1 MNRNKLIGI
10 AVIGGGLVWYMNSQ
24 SSTLPAVTT
33 TTNTIANTD
42 GSTTTTND
50 DGSTTTTNTDGSTT
64 TNNTDGSTT
73 TTDSDG
79 SVTTTDADGTVIETT
94 ETPEIDTTEGSDDA
108 NTTADCS
115 KYRASQHEKKK
126 VWMSSAKV
134 KKWDDQTN
142 RPRGIKMDDFTTSQE
157 QYFINQ
163 EVDWSLK
170 LSVKNTSKNQCGKTW
185 AGTSAKCW
193 LPPGKDGGAYG
204 NDCCLKWTVTWTN
217 PQGETYVDDSG
228 TITRPDIK
236 PKDGGPVWS
245 TLNGKFR
252 IPNVESS
259 EGTWDVAIKYWWND
273 DNFKPMPSVSW
284 EGQVY
289 SVVPESCGALAEQA
303 AETYKSE
310 FTRPVFRPRISRQS
324 FMQF

>member
-33 TTNTIANTD
+33 TTSTIANTD

-50 DGSTTTTNTDGSTT
+50 DGSTTTT
-64 TNNTDGSTT
+64 NTDGSTT

-115 KYRASQHEKKK
+115 KYRASQHEKEK

-170 LSVKNTSKNQCGKTW
+170 LSVRNKSADQCGE
-185 AGTSAKCW
+185 
-193 LPPGKDGGAYG
+193 L
-204 NDCCLKWTVTWTN
+204 
-217 PQGETYVDDSG
+217 E
-228 TITRPDIK
+228 
-236 PKDGGPVWS
+236 S
-245 TLNGKFR
+245 TQN
-252 IPNVESS
+252 
-259 EGTWDVAIKYWWND
+259 
-273 DNFKPMPSVSW
+273 
-284 EGQVY
+284 
-289 SVVPESCGALAEQA
+289 
-303 AETYKSE
+303 
-310 FTRPVFRPRISRQS
+310 
-324 FMQF
+324 

>member
-1 MNRNKLIGI
+1 MDRNKLIGI

-24 SSTLPAVTT
+24 SSTLPATT
-33 TTNTIANTD
+33 ATTSTITNTD
-42 GSTTTTND
+42 GSTTTT
-50 DGSTTTTNTDGSTT
+50 
-64 TNNTDGSTT
+64 NTDGSTT

-115 KYRASQHEKKK
+115 KYRASQHEKEK
-126 VWMSSAKV
+126 VWMSSTKS
-134 KKWDDQTN
+134 KSFIDDIIGSPIHTSYSRL
-142 RPRGIKMDDFTTSQE
+142 RPRGIKMDDFTTGQE
-157 QYFINQ
+157 QYFVNQ
-163 EVDWSLK
+163 EIDWSLK
-170 LSVKNTSKNQCGKTW
+170 LSVKNTSKDQCGKTW
-185 AGTSAKCW
+185 AGTHKNCW

-228 TITRPDIK
+228 SITRPDTK

-259 EGTWDVAIKYWWND
+259 IGTWDVAIKYWWD
-273 DNFKPMPSVSW
+273 GDAHGSKPSVSW
-284 EGQVY
+284 EGQVF
-289 SVVPESCGALAEQA
+289 SVVPESCGQETSA

-310 FTRPVFRPRISRQS
+310 FTRPVFMPRISRQS

>member
-1 MNRNKLIGI
+1 MDRNKLIGI

-33 TTNTIANTD
+33 TTSTIANTD

-50 DGSTTTTNTDGSTT
+50 DGSTTTT
-64 TNNTDGSTT
+64 NTDGSTT

-115 KYRASQHEKKK
+115 KYRASQHEKEK

-134 KKWDDQTN
+134 KNWSTTGR

-170 LSVKNTSKNQCGKTW
+170 LSVKNTSKDQCGETKRLKVDK
-185 AGTSAKCW
+185 KCW

-273 DNFKPMPSVSW
+273 DNFTPMPSVSW

-289 SVVPESCGALAEQA
+289 SVVPESCGALAEPA

>member
-1 MNRNKLIGI
+1 
-10 AVIGGGLVWYMNSQ
+10 
-24 SSTLPAVTT
+24 
-33 TTNTIANTD
+33 
-42 GSTTTTND
+42 
-50 DGSTTTTNTDGSTT
+50 
-64 TNNTDGSTT
+64 
-73 TTDSDG
+73 
-79 SVTTTDADGTVIETT
+79 
-94 ETPEIDTTEGSDDA
+94 
-108 NTTADCS
+108 
-115 KYRASQHEKKK
+115 
-126 VWMSSAKV
+126 MSSAKV
-134 KKWDDQTN
+134 KNWSTTGF
-142 RPRGIKMDDFTTSQE
+142 RPKGIKMDDFTTSQE

-170 LSVKNTSKNQCGKTW
+170 LSVKNTSKNQCG
-185 AGTSAKCW
+185 GIGIGSKCW

-228 TITRPDIK
+228 TITRPDVK

>member
-24 SSTLPAVTT
+24 SSTLPATT
-33 TTNTIANTD
+33 TTTSTIANT
-42 GSTTTTND
+42 

-64 TNNTDGSTT
+64 TTDA
-73 TTDSDG
+73 DG

-115 KYRASQHEKKK
+115 KYRASQHEKEK

-134 KKWDDQTN
+134 KNWSTTGF
-142 RPRGIKMDDFTTSQE
+142 RPKGIKMDDFTTSQE

-170 LSVKNTSKNQCGKTW
+170 LSVKNTSKNQCG
-185 AGTSAKCW
+185 GIGIGSKCW

-259 EGTWDVAIKYWWND
+259 EGTWDVAIKYWYD
-273 DNFKPMPSVSW
+273 GKSGIDTPTVSW

-289 SVVPESCGALAEQA
+289 SVVPESCGILEERA

>member
-33 TTNTIANTD
+33 TTSTIANTD

-50 DGSTTTTNTDGSTT
+50 DGSTTTTNTDGST
-64 TNNTDGSTT
+64 
-73 TTDSDG
+73 
-79 SVTTTDADGTVIETT
+79 TTTDADGTVIETT

-115 KYRASQHEKKK
+115 KYRASQHEKEK

-134 KKWDDQTN
+134 NNWTTTGR
-142 RPRGIKMDDFTTSQE
+142 RPKGIKMDDFTTSQE

-170 LSVKNTSKNQCGKTW
+170 LSVKNTSKDQCGEKKYS
-185 AGTSAKCW
+185 GIDKKCW

-273 DNFKPMPSVSW
+273 DNFTPMPSVSW

>member
-33 TTNTIANTD
+33 TTSTIANTD

-50 DGSTTTTNTDGSTT
+50 DGSTTTTNTDGST
-64 TNNTDGSTT
+64 
-73 TTDSDG
+73 
-79 SVTTTDADGTVIETT
+79 TTTDADGTVIETT

-115 KYRASQHEKKK
+115 KYRASQHEKEK

-134 KKWDDQTN
+134 NNWTTTGR
-142 RPRGIKMDDFTTSQE
+142 RPKGIKMDDFTTSQE

-170 LSVKNTSKNQCGKTW
+170 LSVRNKSADQCGETKRLKIDKT
-185 AGTSAKCW
+185 CW

-204 NDCCLKWTVTWTN
+204 NDCCLKWTVTWTS

-273 DNFKPMPSVSW
+273 DNFTPMPSVSW

-289 SVVPESCGALAEQA
+289 SAVPESCGALAEQA

>member
-33 TTNTIANTD
+33 TTSTIANTD

-50 DGSTTTTNTDGSTT
+50 DGSTTTNTDGST
-64 TNNTDGSTT
+64 
-73 TTDSDG
+73 
-79 SVTTTDADGTVIETT
+79 TTTDADGTVIETT

-115 KYRASQHEKKK
+115 KYRASQHEKEK

-134 KKWDDQTN
+134 NNWTTTGR
-142 RPRGIKMDDFTTSQE
+142 RPKGIKMDDFTTSQE

-170 LSVKNTSKNQCGKTW
+170 LSVKNTSKDQCGEKKYS
-185 AGTSAKCW
+185 GIDKKCW

-273 DNFKPMPSVSW
+273 DNFTPMPSVSW

>member
-24 SSTLPAVTT
+24 SSTLPATT
-33 TTNTIANTD
+33 TTTSTITNTD

-50 DGSTTTTNTDGSTT
+50 DGST
-64 TNNTDGSTT
+64 
-73 TTDSDG
+73 
-79 SVTTTDADGTVIETT
+79 TTTDADGTVIETT

-157 QYFINQ
+157 QYFVNQ

-170 LSVKNTSKNQCGKTW
+170 LSVRNKSADQCGERQYSRIDKT
-185 AGTSAKCW
+185 CW

-228 TITRPDIK
+228 SITRPDVK
-236 PKDGGPVWS
+236 PKEGGPVWS

-259 EGTWDVAIKYWWND
+259 EGTWDVAIKYWYD
-273 DNFKPMPSVSW
+273 GKSGIDTPTVSW

-289 SVVPESCGALAEQA
+289 SAVPESCGQETSA

>member
-1 MNRNKLIGI
+1 
-10 AVIGGGLVWYMNSQ
+10 
-24 SSTLPAVTT
+24 
-33 TTNTIANTD
+33 
-42 GSTTTTND
+42 
-50 DGSTTTTNTDGSTT
+50 
-64 TNNTDGSTT
+64 
-73 TTDSDG
+73 
-79 SVTTTDADGTVIETT
+79 
-94 ETPEIDTTEGSDDA
+94 
-108 NTTADCS
+108 
-115 KYRASQHEKKK
+115 
-126 VWMSSAKV
+126 MSSAKV
-134 KKWDDQTN
+134 NNWTTTGR
-142 RPRGIKMDDFTTSQE
+142 RPKGIKMDDFTTSQE

-170 LSVKNTSKNQCGKTW
+170 LSVKNTSKDQCGEKKYS
-185 AGTSAKCW
+185 GIDKKCW

-204 NDCCLKWTVTWTN
+204 NDCCLKWTVTWTS

-273 DNFKPMPSVSW
+273 DNFTPMPSVSW

-289 SVVPESCGALAEQA
+289 SAVPESCGALAEQA